1 MGIVWPD
8 KEPVQELT
16 CLDLNLLRSAA
27 EQPYQEC
34 FGLELY
40 PSLAA
45 KAAYIFVHIAGG
57 HIFTNGNKRTGVLCL
72 DNFLL
77 GNSRYLTLSNKA
89 IQRMAEWVAMAGEKG
104 IRFADV
110 LATVTKIIERSTISI
125 YALRKIDM
133 DMYRYALRQKRWIRT
148 DPHNQENAPLAQSD
162 RG

>member
-8 KEPVQELT
+8 KEPVQEST
-16 CLDLNLLRSAA
+16 CLDFNLLRSAA

-34 FGLELY
+34 FGRELY

-77 GNSRYLTLSNKA
+77 GNSRYLTLSNKDM
-89 IQRMAEWVAMAGEKG
+89 QGMAEWVATAGERG
-104 IRFADV
+104 IPFSDR
-110 LATVTKIIERSTISI
+110 LAVVTRLIEENVVSI
-125 YALRKIDM
+125 NSLRKIDIE
-133 DMYRYALRQKRWIRT
+133 MYRYALRQKRWIRT
-148 DPHNQENAPLAQSD
+148 DPLNQRDAPLAQPEC
-162 RG
+162 G